1 MPIPESQLETWSH
14 QGSVQQSSSTYQLIR
29 NALMD
34 EEAGYADKSFDVF
47 LQGSYGNDT
56 NIYSESDV
64 DVVICL
70 DSIFRQD
77 IAELSDQSKQLFNS
91 QYSNA
96 TYTYYQFKEAVV
108 QHLRNRFGAD
118 AVSVGSKAIKIKPAQ
133 GRRSADVVVCYE
145 YRRYKSFS
153 LQNTNDYVPGIIFP
167 ASIGEI
173 INYPKRH
180 SSNLTA
186 QHQKVGGMLKPMVR
200 ILKNMRSRMSEENK
214 LRNGVAPSYYL
225 EGMFYNV
232 PVEQYVSTSYG
243 DTFVN
248 GINWLLKTDKSKLVC
263 ANWQYYLLG
272 SSNVQWTEHDF
283 NTFLAAVCDLW
294 ENWD

>member
-1 MPIPESQLETWSH
+1 MAIPESQLETWSH
-14 QGSVQQSSSTYQLIR
+14 QGSIQQSSSTYQIVR

-34 EEAGYADKSFDVF
+34 EESGYSDKSFEVF

-64 DVVICL
+64 EVVICL
-70 DSIFRQD
+70 DSILRQD
-77 IAELSDQSKQLFNS
+77 IAALNDQSKQIFNN
-91 QYSNA
+91 QYPNA
-96 TYTYYQFKEAVV
+96 TYTYYQFKESVL

-118 AVSVGSKAIKIKPAQ
+118 AVSVGSKAVKIKPAQ
-133 GRRSADVVVCYE
+133 GRRSADVVICYE
-145 YRRYKSFS
+145 YRRYKSFG

-167 ASIGEI
+167 AASAEI

-186 QHQKVGGMLKPMVR
+186 QHQKTGGMLKPMVR
-200 ILKNMRSRMSEENK
+200 ILKNIRSRMLEENID
-214 LRNGVAPSYYL
+214 
-225 EGMFYNV
+225 
-232 PVEQYVSTSYG
+232 QYVSTSYG

-248 GINWLLKTDKSKLVC
+248 GINWLLKTDRSKLVC

-272 SSNVQWTEHDF
+272 NSNVQWTEYDF
-283 NTFLAAVCDLW
+283 NTFLAAVCTLW
-294 ENWD
+294 DKWE